1 MNVYIDIIFM
11 INFILN
17 FLFLYFSTLIVKFYK
32 PIKIYRL
39 LLSSFISSILYI
51 LFIYFELVLSKANF
65 LLMELLIC
73 ISILLAFYPLNKKQ
87 FMKTLYTLHI
97 VTFSFGGVLM
107 GLINLFNTSG
117 LGLTITKHNLPI
129 KIFLSSLAIF
139 YIVLKGIQTI
149 LKDKEHNNKI
159 SYEVELKVN
168 NKILYTKGLYD
179 SGNLLKHNNTA
190 VCIVDISLLK
200 NCFEDRLLKDL
211 KEKTNVFEVI
221 YKFKEYAFFPIYFK
235 AVGTKEG
242 ELLGYTTD
250 YIKINDTIYKNI
262 PIGIT
267 KDLNEYKF
275 IINSEMGG
283 WNER

>member
-1 MNVYIDIIFM
+1 
-11 INFILN
+11 
-17 FLFLYFSTLIVKFYK
+17 
-32 PIKIYRL
+32 
-39 LLSSFISSILYI
+39 
-51 LFIYFELVLSKANF
+51 
-65 LLMELLIC
+65 
-73 ISILLAFYPLNKKQ
+73 
-87 FMKTLYTLHI
+87 
-97 VTFSFGGVLM
+97 M

-250 YIKINDTIYKNI
+250 YIKINDTIYKNV

-283 WNER
+283 